1 MESGVQYIII
11 VHTMMRLELSVD
23 SLDTTHIVSY

>member
-1 MESGVQYIII
+1 MESGVQLFIM
-11 VHTMMRLELSVD
+11 HTVMRLELSVD